1 MIIIEMLAWAVGMIL
16 LYTAL
21 WITIAVLVG
30 IGAGIEQEVRKLGKR
45 SEDRRRARRIIGEYR
60 GW

>member
-1 MIIIEMLAWAVGMIL
+1 MIIVGMLAWAVGMIL
-16 LYTAL
+16 LYTVL

-45 SEDRRRARRIIGEYR
+45 SEDRRRARRIRGEYR